1 MKKTNLK
8 TMLGTA
14 IVLGSL
20 SNLQSIA
27 PEKINKTK
35 VSASAIFKVKDRTN
49 DESAV
54 SDGSKT
60 EKTAK

>member
-1 MKKTNLK
+1 MKKTNL
-8 TMLGTA
+8 TSMLGTA
-14 IVLGSL
+14 IVIGSL
-20 SNLQSIA
+20 TSLNLISN
-27 PEKINKTK
+27 EKISKSKESSTT
-35 VSASAIFKVKDRTN
+35 VFKIKDRTN